1 MATAWPLALGTL
13 AGMTPD
19 PDLTLV
25 DAARRRDAGACE
37 LLYRRHCPTIHTYAL
52 RCAHGRHH
60 LADEITQETF
70 VRAFRALDGFD
81 GRSTFRTWL
90 FSIAI
95 NVTRTIMKRA
105 GTETARHAPENAAV
119 DVPAPPA
126 TTADAWSAQHVRHAL
141 AQLPEGY
148 RDALVMHDVLG
159 MEHQEIAQLKECSV
173 GASKSQLHKA
183 RARLRALLLP
193 RLKGDNHDV
202 TTP

>member
-1 MATAWPLALGTL
+1 
-13 AGMTPD
+13 
-19 PDLTLV
+19 
-25 DAARRRDAGACE
+25 
-37 LLYRRHCPTIHTYAL
+37 
-52 RCAHGRHH
+52 
-60 LADEITQETF
+60 
-70 VRAFRALDGFD
+70 
-81 GRSTFRTWL
+81 
-90 FSIAI
+90 
-95 NVTRTIMKRA
+95 MKRA
-105 GTETARHAPENAAV
+105 LGIVVGMLLWAGCSQRSAETP
-119 DVPAPPA
+119 PGPIAPPA

-193 RLKGDNHDV
+193 RLKGENHDV